1 MSQLQ
6 KTFTFDR
13 AKSTISFKGDVI
25 VDMSLVPHMAKAKI
39 FSGVSTDCLGFD
51 TDFCVTDSTSP
62 FDLQITSLSPTGLIK
77 AIVENC
83 LQVEGMIVSQ
93 NIDKA
98 YTFLGANNS
107 LH

>member
-1 MSQLQ
+1 MSQLH

-13 AKSTISFKGDVI
+13 AKGTISFKGDVI
-25 VDMSLVPHMAKAKI
+25 VDMSMVPHMAKAKL
-39 FSGVSTDCLGFD
+39 FSGVNMDCLGFD
-51 TDFCVTDSTSP
+51 TDFCVTNSSSP

-83 LQVEGMIVSQ
+83 LQVEGMIISQ
-93 NIDKA
+93 NIDDA
-98 YTFLGANNS
+98 YSFLGANNS